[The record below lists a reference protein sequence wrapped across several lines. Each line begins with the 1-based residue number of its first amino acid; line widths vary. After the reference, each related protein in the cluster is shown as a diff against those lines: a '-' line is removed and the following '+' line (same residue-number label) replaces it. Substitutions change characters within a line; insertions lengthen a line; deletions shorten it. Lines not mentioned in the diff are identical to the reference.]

1 MKAPTTIILLF
12 VAVGAFGQ
20 TIISGKVTETKGDAL
35 LGVNVYIK
43 GTYDGATTGVDGDFS
58 FTTYESDS
66 LILVA
71 SFVGFHTQELLLEP
85 ESQQLKIELK
95 EEINQLKIDPNLQ
108 LKVQKLAAEVEA
120 KKAIARIKN
129 AEADKVEG
137 SLVDAEEVLNQWA
150 NFIQA
155 CKAKL
160 IAVPSKLALELSGM
174 DDPEVV
180 QERLQ
185 EEIDTALTELSE

>member
-1 MKAPTTIILLF
+1 MEEYLSAAEVAKWLDVGYRTIENWKAQGRIE
-12 VAVGAFGQ
+12 
-20 TIISGKVTETKGDAL
+20 SKEGKYGLRSAIAYRI
-35 LGVNVYIK
+35 N
-43 GTYDGATTGVDGDFS
+43 
-58 FTTYESDS
+58 S
-66 LILVA
+66 L
-71 SFVGFHTQELLLEP
+71 E
-85 ESQQLKIELK
+85 